1 MNSWWHPN
9 NWWSPDKIRNPKAY
23 ILHVFFST
31 KGRINVETWFVCW
44 LLLTIIWFYFLD
56 QYFWVQG
63 WNRCDHLYHRYNDS
77 NPAYEACRNAAD
89 AEFYSGFMQ
98 HLVVWL
104 LLLYPYCAISIKRFH
119 DIDEGKGGEYLLYCI
134 IGIIAFYMGI
144 VAYFYYMVVGKRNPQ
159 ANRFGKSLMSF
170 RSIWDYESTE
180 IKTAIGW
187 EEMHGYAEA
196 IAIYANL
203 SRAGD
208 VSRLEKIHIE
218 YLRNIYFSKL
228 STLKEKG
235 IDCTGLEIST
245 AELNSKMAKDY
256 NVKDGKSQT

>member
-44 LLLTIIWFYFLD
+44 LLLTVILTYFFAGITWSSPYYDMDCD
-56 QYFWVQG
+56 QYG
-63 WNRCDHLYHRYNDS
+63 YGS
-77 NPAYEACRNAAD
+77 NAYDQCSMEADEAWSSAWHK
-89 AEFYSGFMQ
+89 F
-98 HLVVWL
+98 LLVWL